1 MPAKIT
7 VNENG
12 PAKIEGE
19 FTLVDKAGNEYAIAG
34 KPAIFLCRCGQT
46 SNAPFCDGAHKSC
59 GFTSPSV
66 AR

>member
-7 VNENG
+7 LNENG

-19 FTLVDKAGNEYAIAG
+19 FTVVDKAGNEYNVAG
-34 KPAIFLCRCGQT
+34 KLAVFLCRCGQT
-46 SNAPFCDGAHKSC
+46 ANAPFCDGAHKSC
-59 GFTSPSV
+59 GFVSPSA